1 MPFFERL
8 NWNSNFECSDDLYV
22 WYQMKAYMCVNFKAK
37 HTWKQS
43 IEAYKNHVFL
53 QTRCTFSVRTA
64 LISWGHFIFSSW
76 WLTILIATV
85 HTFKWMKNLKTIIG
99 CWVIATRC
107 YLKKGLEKGLQN
119 KTKKELEMFV
129 VSYPNI
135 SPSFILILNRMERKQ

>member
-1 MPFFERL
+1 MFWRFVRL
-8 NWNSNFECSDDLYV
+8 ISDESIHVCKLESKTY
-22 WYQMKAYMCVNFKAK
+22 MKIK
-37 HTWKQS
+37 HRS
-43 IEAYKNHVFL
+43 IQKSCFCRPDVHF
-53 QTRCTFSVRTA
+53 QWRTA

-76 WLTILIATV
+76 WLTVLIATV
-85 HTFKWMKNLKTIIG
+85 HTFKWMKNLKTILD
-99 CWVIATRC
+99 CWIIATRC